1 MSTLKDFFISDNL
14 KKLLGKWIQ
23 EDYKNKPLCIYGKNG
38 IGKTCLANCLLK
50 EFKIIDIDI
59 DFIKNNKDLKEY
71 IDLSLGKKNIC
82 MMFSNENNLNVYK
95 ALLLDDINIIHNLD
109 KSLFKNI
116 ISWLKYINKY
126 KDNPIIF
133 ILSDTSIIKKTFK
146 EIIKNSL
153 LFELK
158 YTDNQFIKL
167 ITKLLNNEKIFISNN
182 HIHNLFKKSGKN
194 ISNVISNIEFL
205 QEENNML
212 NIDIIEK
219 KDFSGEINTIT
230 YKILNDTFNIQNIL
244 YNSYS
249 DYNIISL
256 NLLDNIHKFF
266 LLKNGDFLDDYLFIY
281 KHICLGDKLNSDM
294 IIEHNYELFDYILMQ
309 QILFPIY
316 KIKQNFVKEI
326 KEIQYNKYI
335 SKIIYYISNH
345 NTYIKNNLDMNN
357 VYYELFLYDYGSN
370 KEKYIDKKNLEKYI
384 KIYNWIYNRYIK
396 KNQLI

>member
-82 MMFSNENNLNVYK
+82 MMFSKKKNLNVYK
-95 ALLLDDINIIHNLD
+95 SLLFDDINIIHNLD

-126 KDNPIIF
+126 KANPIIF

>member
-82 MMFSNENNLNVYK
+82 MMFLNENNLNVYK
-95 ALLLDDINIIHNLD
+95 SLLFDDINIIHNLD

-126 KDNPIIF
+126 KANPIIF

-396 KNQLI
+396 KNKLI